1 MKKALV
7 FPLVILI
14 RIYQTLV
21 SPLLPA
27 TCRFHPTCSQYSI
40 EALKKHGL
48 LKGSFLAIKRISKC
62 HPWGGHGN
70 DPVPD

>member
-7 FPLVILI
+7 FPLVILL